1 MWASFYIGK
10 AYFPLLCNSF
20 TKFFLKLIYISSRMS
35 ARVTSSDKV
44 DDLFPDTPVRKIIT
58 PVERLM
64 KVETTGGIVL
74 IIMTV
79 AALLWANLSPSS
91 YEHFWHLP
99 FLMTIGGWTG
109 TGDLHWFINDALMT
123 IFFFNIGLEVK
134 GEMTYGELHDPKA
147 ASLPIIA
154 AAGGMLFPALIYLAL
169 CPHGEFSAAR
179 GWGIPTATDIA
190 FVVGCMA
197 ILGKKV
203 PHALRVMILTLA
215 IADDIGAILVIAIGY
230 PSGDGINF
238 AALGIA
244 LALLVL
250 INVMFRIGV
259 RNLLLHGV
267 IGVAIWAFFVK
278 SGVHPTIAGV
288 LLGLSVPAKP
298 VIATGKVARFA
309 NSVGNVLDGDAS
321 VSGEEKYRVFSML
334 KRGARESLSLQER
347 LYKPLVPWVNFA
359 IMPLFALSNAGVEIK
374 LGGLEVP
381 VMGAVALA
389 LIFGKPIGIF
399 LFSLLSVKIGISKKP
414 SYPWK
419 ILWGGGMLA
428 GIGFTMALFVAGLA
442 FDVGG
447 RQDSAKIGILLG
459 SFSAAILGTIYMTIV
474 SKKEK

>member
-1 MWASFYIGK
+1 
-10 AYFPLLCNSF
+10 
-20 TKFFLKLIYISSRMS
+20 MS
-35 ARVTSSDKV
+35 AKVTSSDKV
-44 DDLFPDTPVRKIIT
+44 EDLFPDTPIRKIIT
-58 PVERLM
+58 PMERLM

-79 AALLWANLSPSS
+79 AALLWANLSPES
-91 YEHFWHLP
+91 YHHVWHLP
-99 FLMTIGGWTG
+99 FALTIGSWVGAA
-109 TGDLHWFINDALMT
+109 DLHWFINDALMT

-134 GEMTYGELHDPKA
+134 GEIAYGELHDPKA

-169 CPHGEFSAAR
+169 CPAGAGH

-238 AALGIA
+238 AALGMGF
-244 LALLVL
+244 ALLAL
-250 INVMFRIGV
+250 INVFFRIGV
-259 RNLLLHGV
+259 RNLLLFHI
-267 IGVAIWAFFVK
+267 IGVAVWAFFVK

-288 LLGLSVPAKP
+288 LLGLSVPAKA
-298 VIATGKVARFA
+298 VLAKGKLAQFA
-309 NSVGNVLDGDAS
+309 GSIGGKL
-321 VSGEEKYRVFSML
+321 SGETKDRNEQYEVFTML
-334 KRGARESLSLQER
+334 KQGARESISMQER
-347 LYKPLVPWVNFA
+347 LFKPLVPWVNFF

-374 LGGLEVP
+374 LGGVEVP

-389 LIFGKPIGIF
+389 LVFGKPIGIF
-399 LFSLLSVKIGISKKP
+399 LFSLLSVKIGISKRP
-414 SYPWK
+414 SYSWK

-442 FDVGG
+442 FDVGD
-447 RQDSAKIGILLG
+447 RQDSAKLGILLG
-459 SFSAAILGTIYMTIV
+459 SFSAAILGTIYMSLV
-474 SKKEK
+474 SKPHHGEEAAEETAAKHE

>member
-1 MWASFYIGK
+1 
-10 AYFPLLCNSF
+10 
-20 TKFFLKLIYISSRMS
+20 MS
-35 ARVTSSDKV
+35 ARVTSSDKIQ
-44 DDLFPDTPVRKIIT
+44 DMFPETPVRKIIT
-58 PVERLM
+58 PIERLM

-74 IIMTV
+74 IIMTL
-79 AALLWANLSPSS
+79 AALIWANLCPES

-99 FLMTIGGWTG
+99 FVVTIGSWVG

-169 CPHGEFSAAR
+169 CPPGTSH

-238 AALGIA
+238 AALGTA
-244 LALLVL
+244 FVLLIL
-250 INVMFRIGV
+250 INVLFRIGV

-298 VIATGKVARFA
+298 VVAKGMVANFA
-309 NSVGNVLDGDAS
+309 NSVGSVLAGDET
-321 VSGEEKYRVFSML
+321 VSGEEKYRVFNLL
-334 KRGARESLSLQER
+334 KRGASESVSLQER

-359 IMPLFALSNAGVEIK
+359 IMPIFALSNAGVEIK
-374 LGGLEVP
+374 LGGLDVP
-381 VMGAVALA
+381 VLSAVALA

-399 LFSLLSVKIGISKKP
+399 LFSLLSVKIGVSKKP
-414 SYPWK
+414 SYSWK
-419 ILWGGGMLA
+419 VLWGGGMLA

-442 FDVGG
+442 FEDGTNK
-447 RQDSAKIGILLG
+447 DSAKLGILLG
-459 SFSAAILGTIYMTIV
+459 SFSAAILGTIYMSIV

>member
-1 MWASFYIGK
+1 
-10 AYFPLLCNSF
+10 
-20 TKFFLKLIYISSRMS
+20 MS
-35 ARVTSSDKV
+35 ARVTSSDKIQ
-44 DDLFPDTPVRKIIT
+44 DMFPETPVRKIIT
-58 PVERLM
+58 PIERLM

-74 IIMTV
+74 IIMTL
-79 AALLWANLSPSS
+79 AALIWANLSPSS

-99 FLMTIGGWTG
+99 FVVTIGSWVGA
-109 TGDLHWFINDALMT
+109 GDLHWFINDALMT

-169 CPHGEFSAAR
+169 CPPGTAH

-244 LALLVL
+244 FALLAL
-250 INVMFRIGV
+250 INVFFRIGV

-267 IGVAIWAFFVK
+267 LGVAIWAFFVK

-298 VIATGKVARFA
+298 VVARGMVAHFA
-309 NSVGNVLDGDAS
+309 NSVGNVLSGDAK
-321 VSGEEKYRVFSML
+321 VSGEEKYRVFSL
-334 KRGARESLSLQER
+334 LQRGARESVSMQER
-347 LYKPLVPWVNFA
+347 LYKPLVPWVNFG
-359 IMPLFALSNAGVEIK
+359 IMPLFALANAGVEIK
-374 LGGLEVP
+374 LGGLDFP
-381 VMGAVALA
+381 VLSAVALA
-389 LIFGKPIGIF
+389 LVFGKPIGIF
-399 LFSLLSVKIGISKKP
+399 LFSLLSVKIGVSKKP
-414 SYPWK
+414 SYSWK
-419 ILWGGGMLA
+419 VLWGGGMLA

-442 FDVGG
+442 FEDGANK
-447 RQDSAKIGILLG
+447 DSAKLGILLG
-459 SFSAAILGTIYMTIV
+459 SFSAAILGTIYMSIV
-474 SKKEK
+474 SKKE

>member
-1 MWASFYIGK
+1 
-10 AYFPLLCNSF
+10 
-20 TKFFLKLIYISSRMS
+20 MS
-35 ARVTSSDKV
+35 AKVTSSDKIEE
-44 DDLFPDTPVRKIIT
+44 LFPDTPIRKIIT
-58 PVERLM
+58 PMERLM

-79 AALLWANLSPSS
+79 AALLWANLSPES
-91 YEHFWHLP
+91 YHHVWHLP
-99 FLMTIGGWTG
+99 FALTIGSWVGAA
-109 TGDLHWFINDALMT
+109 DLHWFINDALMT

-134 GEMTYGELHDPKA
+134 GEIAYGELHDPKA

-169 CPHGEFSAAR
+169 CPAGAGH

-230 PSGDGINF
+230 PSGDGIDF
-238 AALGIA
+238 AALG
-244 LALLVL
+244 LGFALLAL
-250 INVMFRIGV
+250 INVFFRIGV
-259 RNLLLHGV
+259 RNMLLFVV
-267 IGVAIWAFFVK
+267 IGVAVWAFFVK

-288 LLGLSVPAKP
+288 LLGLSVPAKA
-298 VIATGKVARFA
+298 VLAKGKLAQFA
-309 NSVGNVLDGDAS
+309 GSIGGKL
-321 VSGEEKYRVFSML
+321 SGETKDRNEQYEVFTML
-334 KRGARESLSLQER
+334 KQGARESISMQER
-347 LYKPLVPWVNFA
+347 LFKPLVPWVNFF

-374 LGGLEVP
+374 LGGVEVP

-389 LIFGKPIGIF
+389 LVFGKPIGIF

-414 SYPWK
+414 SYSWK

-442 FDVGG
+442 FDVGD
-447 RQDSAKIGILLG
+447 RQDSAKLGILLG
-459 SFSAAILGTIYMTIV
+459 SFSAAILGTIYMSLV
-474 SKKEK
+474 SKPHHGEEAAEESAAKHE

>member
-1 MWASFYIGK
+1 
-10 AYFPLLCNSF
+10 
-20 TKFFLKLIYISSRMS
+20 MS
-35 ARVTSSDKV
+35 ARVTSSDKIE
-44 DDLFPDTPVRKIIT
+44 DMFPETPVRKIIT
-58 PVERLM
+58 PIERLM

-74 IIMTV
+74 IIMTL
-79 AALLWANLSPSS
+79 AALIWANLSPSS

-99 FLMTIGGWTG
+99 FVVTIGSWVGA
-109 TGDLHWFINDALMT
+109 GDLHWFINDALMT

-134 GEMTYGELHDPKA
+134 GEMTYGELRDPKA

-169 CPHGEFSAAR
+169 CPPGTSH

-238 AALGIA
+238 AALGTA
-244 LALLVL
+244 FVLLIL
-250 INVMFRIGV
+250 INVLFRVGV

-267 IGVAIWAFFVK
+267 IGIAIWAFFVK

-288 LLGLSVPAKP
+288 LLGLSVPAKA
-298 VIATGKVARFA
+298 VVAKGKVASFA
-309 NSVGNVLDGDAS
+309 NSVGNVLSGDAK
-321 VSGEEKYRVFSML
+321 VSGEEKYRVFSL
-334 KRGARESLSLQER
+334 LQRGARESVSMQER
-347 LYKPLVPWVNFA
+347 LYKPLVPWVNFG

-374 LGGLEVP
+374 LGGLDVP
-381 VMGAVALA
+381 VLGAVALA

-399 LFSLLSVKIGISKKP
+399 LFSLLSVKIGVSKKP
-414 SYPWK
+414 SYSWK

-428 GIGFTMALFVAGLA
+428 GIGFTMALFVTGLA
-442 FDVGG
+442 FEDGANK
-447 RQDSAKIGILLG
+447 DSAKLGILLG
-459 SFSAAILGTIYMTIV
+459 SFSAAILGTIYMSIV
-474 SKKEK
+474 SKKE

>member
-1 MWASFYIGK
+1 
-10 AYFPLLCNSF
+10 
-20 TKFFLKLIYISSRMS
+20 MS
-35 ARVTSSDKV
+35 ARVTSSDKIE
-44 DDLFPDTPVRKIIT
+44 DMFPETPVRKIIT
-58 PVERLM
+58 PIERLM

-74 IIMTV
+74 IIMTL
-79 AALLWANLSPSS
+79 AALVWANLSPES

-99 FLMTIGGWTG
+99 FVVTIGSWVG

-169 CPHGEFSAAR
+169 CPPGTSH

-238 AALGIA
+238 AALGTA
-244 LALLVL
+244 FALLVL
-250 INVMFRIGV
+250 INVLFRIGV

-267 IGVAIWAFFVK
+267 IGIAIWAFFVK

-298 VIATGKVARFA
+298 VVARGMVAHFA
-309 NSVGNVLDGDAS
+309 NSVGDVLSGDS
-321 VSGEEKYRVFSML
+321 KVSGEEQYRVFNL
-334 KRGARESLSLQER
+334 LQRGARESVSMQER

-359 IMPLFALSNAGVEIK
+359 IMPIFALSNAGVEIK
-374 LGGLEVP
+374 LGGLDVP
-381 VMGAVALA
+381 VLSAVALA
-389 LIFGKPIGIF
+389 LVFGKPIGIF
-399 LFSLLSVKIGISKKP
+399 LFSLLSVKIGVSKKP
-414 SYPWK
+414 SYSWK
-419 ILWGGGMLA
+419 VLWGGGMLA

-442 FDVGG
+442 FEDGANK
-447 RQDSAKIGILLG
+447 DSAKLGILLG
-459 SFSAAILGTIYMTIV
+459 SFSAAILGTIYMSIV
-474 SKKEK
+474 SKKKE

>member
-1 MWASFYIGK
+1 
-10 AYFPLLCNSF
+10 
-20 TKFFLKLIYISSRMS
+20 MS
-35 ARVTSSDKV
+35 AKVTSSDKV
-44 DDLFPDTPVRKIIT
+44 DDLFPETPVRKIIT
-58 PVERLM
+58 PIERLM

-79 AALLWANLSPSS
+79 AALIWANLSPET
-91 YEHFWHLP
+91 YHHFWHMP
-99 FLMTIGGWTG
+99 FSLKIGDWMGN
-109 TGDLHWFINDALMT
+109 GDLHWLINDALMT

-134 GEMTYGELHDPKA
+134 GEMTYGELHNPKA

-154 AAGGMLFPALIYLAL
+154 AAGGMLFPALIYLTL
-169 CPHGEFSAAR
+169 CPHGENSAAH

-238 AALGIA
+238 GALGA
-244 LALLVL
+244 GFALLVL
-250 INVMFRIGV
+250 INVLFRIGV

-267 IGVAIWAFFVK
+267 IGVAVWAFFVK

-288 LLGLSVPAKP
+288 LLGLSVPAKA
-298 VIATGKVARFA
+298 VIANSKMAHFA
-309 NSVGNVLDGDAS
+309 SNVGGVL
-321 VSGEEKYRVFSML
+321 SGESQDRNAKYEVFTML
-334 KRGARESLSLQER
+334 KRGASESISMQER
-347 LYKPLVPWVNFA
+347 LFKPLVPWVNFF

-374 LGGLEVP
+374 LGGVEVP

-399 LFSLLSVKIGISKKP
+399 LFSVLAVKVGVSVKP
-414 SYPWK
+414 SYSWK

-428 GIGFTMALFVAGLA
+428 GIGFTMALFVASLA
-442 FDVGG
+442 FDVGD
-447 RQDSAKIGILLG
+447 RQDSAKLGILMG
-459 SFSAAILGTIYMTIV
+459 SFCAAIFGTIYMSIV
-474 SKKEK
+474 SKTGETKSE

>member
-1 MWASFYIGK
+1 M
-10 AYFPLLCNSF
+10 FPE
-20 TKFFLKLIYISSRMS
+20 
-35 ARVTSSDKV
+35 
-44 DDLFPDTPVRKIIT
+44 TPVRKIIT
-58 PVERLM
+58 PIERLM

-74 IIMTV
+74 IIMTL
-79 AALLWANLSPSS
+79 AALVWANLSPES

-99 FLMTIGGWTG
+99 FVVTIGSWVG

-169 CPHGEFSAAR
+169 CPPGTSH

-238 AALGIA
+238 AALGTA
-244 LALLVL
+244 FALLVL
-250 INVMFRIGV
+250 INLLFRIGV

-298 VIATGKVARFA
+298 VVANGVVANFA
-309 NSVGNVLDGDAS
+309 NSVGNVLSGDAK
-321 VSGEEKYRVFSML
+321 VSGEEKYRVFHL
-334 KRGARESLSLQER
+334 LQRGARESVSMQER

-359 IMPLFALSNAGVEIK
+359 IMPIFALSNAGVEIK
-374 LGGLEVP
+374 LGGLDVP
-381 VMGAVALA
+381 VLSAVALA
-389 LIFGKPIGIF
+389 LVFGKPIGIF
-399 LFSLLSVKIGISKKP
+399 LFSLLSVKIGVSKKP
-414 SYPWK
+414 SYSWK
-419 ILWGGGMLA
+419 VLWGGGMLA

-442 FDVGG
+442 FEDGSNK
-447 RQDSAKIGILLG
+447 DSAKLGILLG
-459 SFSAAILGTIYMTIV
+459 SFSAAILGTIYMSIV
-474 SKKEK
+474 SKKKE

>member
-1 MWASFYIGK
+1 
-10 AYFPLLCNSF
+10 
-20 TKFFLKLIYISSRMS
+20 MS
-35 ARVTSSDKV
+35 ARVTSSDKIE
-44 DDLFPDTPVRKIIT
+44 DMFPETPVRKIIT
-58 PVERLM
+58 PIERLM

-74 IIMTV
+74 IIMTL
-79 AALLWANLSPSS
+79 AALVWANLSPES

-99 FLMTIGGWTG
+99 FVVTIGSWVG

-169 CPHGEFSAAR
+169 CPPGTSH

-238 AALGIA
+238 AALGTA
-244 LALLVL
+244 FALLVL
-250 INVMFRIGV
+250 INLLFRIGV

-298 VIATGKVARFA
+298 VVANGVVANFA
-309 NSVGNVLDGDAS
+309 NSVGNVLSGDAK
-321 VSGEEKYRVFSML
+321 VSGEEKYRVFHL
-334 KRGARESLSLQER
+334 LQRGARESVSMQER

-359 IMPLFALSNAGVEIK
+359 IMPIFALSNAGVEIK
-374 LGGLEVP
+374 LGGLDVP
-381 VMGAVALA
+381 VLSAVALA
-389 LIFGKPIGIF
+389 LVFGKPIGIF
-399 LFSLLSVKIGISKKP
+399 LFSLLSVKIGVSKKP
-414 SYPWK
+414 SYSWK
-419 ILWGGGMLA
+419 VLWGGGMLA

-442 FDVGG
+442 FEDGSNK
-447 RQDSAKIGILLG
+447 DSAKLGILLG
-459 SFSAAILGTIYMTIV
+459 SFSAAILGTIYMSIV
-474 SKKEK
+474 SKKKE

>member
-1 MWASFYIGK
+1 
-10 AYFPLLCNSF
+10 
-20 TKFFLKLIYISSRMS
+20 MS
-35 ARVTSSDKV
+35 AKVTSSDKIE
-44 DDLFPDTPVRKIIT
+44 DLFPETPVRKIIT

-74 IIMTV
+74 IIMTL
-79 AALLWANLSPSS
+79 AALVWANLSPES
-91 YEHFWHLP
+91 YHHFWHMP
-99 FLMTIGGWTG
+99 FSMTIGGWTG
-109 TGDLHWFINDALMT
+109 AGDLHWFINDALMT

-147 ASLPIIA
+147 ASLPVIA
-154 AAGGMLFPALIYLAL
+154 AAGGMLFPALIYLLL
-169 CPHGEFSAAR
+169 CPHGEHSAAH
-179 GWGIPTATDIA
+179 GWGVPTATDIA

-238 AALGIA
+238 VALGTGF
-244 LALLVL
+244 ALLVL
-250 INVMFRIGV
+250 INVLFRIGV

-267 IGVAIWAFFVK
+267 IGVAVWAFFVK

-298 VIATGKVARFA
+298 VLAKGRLAHFA
-309 NSVGNVLDGDAS
+309 GSLGGAL
-321 VSGEEKYRVFSML
+321 SGEAKDRNEQYEVFQQL
-334 KRGARESLSLQER
+334 KRGARESISMQER
-347 LYKPLVPWVNFA
+347 FFKPLVPWVNFF

-374 LGGLEVP
+374 LGGVEIP
-381 VMGAVALA
+381 VMGAVAIA
-389 LIFGKPIGIF
+389 LILGKPIGIF

-419 ILWGGGMLA
+419 VLWGGGMLA

-442 FDVGG
+442 FDVGD
-447 RQDSAKIGILLG
+447 RQDSAKLGILLG
-459 SFSAAILGTIYMTIV
+459 SFCAAILGTIYMNIV
-474 SKKEK
+474 SKPHDAPEEPKNEAT

>member
-1 MWASFYIGK
+1 
-10 AYFPLLCNSF
+10 
-20 TKFFLKLIYISSRMS
+20 MS
-35 ARVTSSDKV
+35 AKVTSSDKIEE
-44 DDLFPDTPVRKIIT
+44 LFPDTPIRKIIT
-58 PVERLM
+58 PMERLM

-79 AALLWANLSPSS
+79 AALLWANLSPES
-91 YEHFWHLP
+91 YHHVWHLP
-99 FLMTIGGWTG
+99 FALTIGSWVGAA
-109 TGDLHWFINDALMT
+109 DLHWFINDALMT

-134 GEMTYGELHDPKA
+134 GEIAYGELHDPKA

-169 CPHGEFSAAR
+169 CPAGAGH

-238 AALGIA
+238 AALGMGF
-244 LALLVL
+244 ALLAL
-250 INVMFRIGV
+250 INVFFRIGV
-259 RNLLLHGV
+259 RNMLLFLV
-267 IGVAIWAFFVK
+267 VGVAVWAFFVK

-288 LLGLSVPAKP
+288 LLGLSVPAKA
-298 VIATGKVARFA
+298 VLAKGKLAQFA
-309 NSVGNVLDGDAS
+309 GSIGGKL
-321 VSGEEKYRVFSML
+321 SGEVKDRNEQYEVFTML
-334 KRGARESLSLQER
+334 RRGARESISMQE
-347 LYKPLVPWVNFA
+347 LLFKPLVPWVNFF

-374 LGGLEVP
+374 LGGVEVP

-389 LIFGKPIGIF
+389 LVFGKPIGIF
-399 LFSLLSVKIGISKKP
+399 LFSLLSVKIGISKRP
-414 SYPWK
+414 SYSWK
-419 ILWGGGMLA
+419 VLWGGGMLA

-442 FDVGG
+442 FDVGD
-447 RQDSAKIGILLG
+447 RQDSAKLGILLG
-459 SFSAAILGTIYMTIV
+459 SFSAAILGTIYMSLV
-474 SKKEK
+474 SKPHHGEEAAEESAAKHE